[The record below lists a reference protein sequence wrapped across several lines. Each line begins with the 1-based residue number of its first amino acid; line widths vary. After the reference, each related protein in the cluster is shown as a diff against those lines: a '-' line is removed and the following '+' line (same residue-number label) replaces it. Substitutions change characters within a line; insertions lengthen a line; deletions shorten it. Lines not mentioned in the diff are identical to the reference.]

1 MKKTGTKRSQ
11 AAHSWGILLGMAG
24 VPILALMSKVF
35 PSLDTLWGALLVVF
49 ALVIVRSA
57 VGYLF
62 PGSPSG
68 KKAEQDSSH
77 ATAQSN

>member
-1 MKKTGTKRSQ
+1 MKKTGARRSQ
-11 AAHSWGILLGMAG
+11 AAHAWGILLGMAG

-35 PSLDTLWGALLVVF
+35 PNLDTLWGALLVVF

-57 VGYLF
+57 IGYLF

-68 KKAEQDSSH
+68 KKGEQATTH
-77 ATAQSN
+77 ATAQSH